1 MGYSYVNKRERL
13 AHEASLKE
21 RGLDDAS
28 KQASAEKVISAGRN
42 EMAMKIVMAVVDRV
56 VNEIIRPGPK
66 PEERECY
73 VMAGELRA
81 ISPELETLVR
91 QILDVNDGVR

>member
-1 MGYSYVNKRERL
+1 MGYSYSNAQEKRT
-13 AHEASLKE
+13 HEAFLKE

-28 KQASAEKVISAGRN
+28 KAKAKAEQVAAGRN

-73 VMAGELRA
+73 VMAGELR
-81 ISPELETLVR
+81 SLTPELETLVR
-91 QILDVNDGVR
+91 QIFDVNDGVR

>member
-1 MGYSYVNKRERL
+1 MGSSWGNTWPRAVEQPPEIDHAGEDR
-13 AHEASLKE
+13 
-21 RGLDDAS
+21 
-28 KQASAEKVISAGRN
+28 KQI
-42 EMAMKIVMAVVDRV
+42 AMKITMAVVDRI

-81 ISPELETLVR
+81 ITPEIEKLVR
-91 QILDVNDGVR
+91 QIIDVNDGVL

>member
-1 MGYSYVNKRERL
+1 MGYSYSNQRERTS
-13 AHEASLKE
+13 HQEFLKQH
-21 RGLDDAS
+21 GLDDAS
-28 KQASAEKVISAGRN
+28 RDKARKEKTAAGRN

-81 ISPELETLVR
+81 ITPELEALVR
-91 QILDVNDGVR
+91 QIIDVNDGVD

>member
-1 MGYSYVNKRERL
+1 MGYSYSNPQEKK
-13 AHEASLKE
+13 AHEAALRQREKAEAKE
-21 RGLDDAS
+21 LA
-28 KQASAEKVISAGRN
+28 AGRN

-81 ISPELETLVR
+81 ITPELETLVR
-91 QILDVNDGVR
+91 KIIDVNDGIR